1 MTILTLY
8 IAEFGPF
15 FRWNIPN
22 FYFIFRLF
30 CYSNLCKTWKSCR
43 NPLSKLYRLNEYCH
57 LLCRKT
63 TVFRCLKTPW
73 KYRLGTRFFGWFHS
87 YISYYTGCYSLF
99 FCRLFFSLWSPTIPV
114 GCFIWGCP
122 VLFCMLT
129 LWVAVCVL
137 PLYVPSWLLR
147 ISPFWSFGKGVGGR
161 VRSRKFRC
169 CNSACGVNQMKKG
182 RNPRWISAWKV
193 CAFSVFR

>member
-87 YISYYTGCYSLF
+87 YMSYYTDCYSLF
-99 FCRLFFSLWSPTIPV
+99 FFVVFSSLYGPQPFLW
-114 GCFIWGCP
+114 G
-122 VLFCMLT
+122 
-129 LWVAVCVL
+129 A
-137 PLYVPSWLLR
+137 
-147 ISPFWSFGKGVGGR
+147 SFGGVRCCSACLHYGLQYVFCPFMCHLDCSGYLHFEASVKALEGVWGVGNSGAAIPR
-161 VRSRKFRC
+161 V
-169 CNSACGVNQMKKG
+169 A
-182 RNPRWISAWKV
+182 
-193 CAFSVFR
+193 

>member
-1 MTILTLY
+1 MLLKPVQNMKIVLKPAFEVVSVERILSL
-8 IAEFGPF
+8 IMPENDCFQMPQNALKVPFGHSVFWLVFTPIYHI
-15 FRWNIPN
+15 IPAV
-22 FYFIFRLF
+22 I
-30 CYSNLCKTWKSCR
+30 
-43 NPLSKLYRLNEYCH
+43 LS
-57 LLCRKT
+57 
-63 TVFRCLKTPW
+63 
-73 KYRLGTRFFGWFHS
+73 
-87 YISYYTGCYSLF
+87 F

>member
-1 MTILTLY
+1 MAAVFIVNSSIFTLSFAFFVTQTCAKHENR
-8 IAEFGPF
+8 AETR
-15 FRWNIPN
+15 FRSCIGWTNIVT
-22 FYFIFRLF
+22 YYAGKRLF
-30 CYSNLCKTWKSCR
+30 SDASKRPESTVWALGFLVGFTPIYHII
-43 NPLSKLYRLNEYCH
+43 PAVILS
-57 LLCRKT
+57 
-63 TVFRCLKTPW
+63 
-73 KYRLGTRFFGWFHS
+73 
-87 YISYYTGCYSLF
+87 F